1 MMGASFV
8 STLMQQFDPSI
19 IDRMAGAFGE
29 SRDSTRKAVT
39 AGVPALLTVFRGFAA
54 QPSGAD
60 RLASAARQ
68 QDFGVLDNLS
78 NVIDAGGRDSVSDS
92 GRTMLSLMLGGQASE
107 GLIATIANYAGL
119 GQRSAANMVGLLALV
134 VMAALGRHQASQG
147 FGAAELARF
156 LAGEDRAIAGAMP
169 PGLTALPGD
178 AGAALD
184 QATPEPLQP
193 AGTPLWGFAL
203 AALVVLGLIGYLF
216 WTPRVQVAARKDA
229 APAASS
235 NTAQSVSSPANAM
248 AGQAGIADQLSSII
262 DSAGRSLAG
271 VNDAATAR
279 TALPQLQDAVTQ
291 LDKVRRMTDQMPADG
306 TKTLT
311 SIAGNAKP
319 ALQQS
324 ISKVEA
330 MPRVADVLKPTLDS
344 LQVRLDVFAIGLPQN
359 VQAGPPQRQPQT
371 SIAAAPDSRP

>member
-1 MMGASFV
+1 MGASFV

-29 SRDSTRKAVT
+29 SRDSTRKAVV
-39 AGVPALLTVFRGFAA
+39 AGVPALLAVFRGFAA
-54 QPSGAD
+54 QPGGAD

-68 QDFGVLDNLS
+68 QDFGILDNLS

-92 GRTMLSLMLGGQASE
+92 GRTMLSLMLGGEASE
-107 GLIATIANYAGL
+107 GLMATIANYAGL
-119 GQRSAANMVGLLALV
+119 GQRSAANMVGLLAHV
-134 VMAALGRHQASQG
+134 VLAALGRHQASQG
-147 FGAAELARF
+147 FDAAALARF
-156 LAGEDRAIAGAMP
+156 LASQEGVIAGAMP
-169 PGLTALPGD
+169 PGLTALPSD
-178 AGAALD
+178 AVGALD
-184 QATPEPLQP
+184 QTTPESLRP
-193 AGTPLWGFAL
+193 AGTPAWGFAL
-203 AALVVLGLIGYLF
+203 AALVALGLIGYLF
-216 WTPRVQVAARKDA
+216 WAPRLQVAVREDA

-235 NTAQSVSSPANAM
+235 NNVQSVSIPDNAM

-262 DSAGRSLAG
+262 DSAGKSLAG
-271 VNDAATAR
+271 VTDAATAR
-279 TALPQLQDAVTQ
+279 NALPQLQDAVTQ

-311 SIAGNAKP
+311 SIAGSAKP
-319 ALQQS
+319 TLQQS

-344 LQVRLDVFAIGLPQN
+344 LQVRLDVFAVGLPQN
-359 VQAGPPQRQPQT
+359 VQAGPPQRQPQK